1 MITFVIAL
9 SREVLSRK
17 KNNLAPNLSYTLC
30 VMYKT
35 QVVPYK
41 LLLYLHRPKPI
52 TIMTDKQRLDQIE
65 EVTADMIIQ
74 LGRIEGN
81 QVELKKD
88 IIELKKNQVE
98 LKKNQVELKTDVL
111 QIKEDL
117 QRVANDS
124 YHNFV
129 YLRDTT
135 VTNATFD
142 KFFNIVLDKF
152 EEIKTEMKAMQTEM
166 KEMKAELKTDI
177 QHINTRMTNNS

>member
-1 MITFVIAL
+1 
-9 SREVLSRK
+9 
-17 KNNLAPNLSYTLC
+17 
-30 VMYKT
+30 
-35 QVVPYK
+35 
-41 LLLYLHRPKPI
+41 
-52 TIMTDKQRLDQIE
+52 MTDKQRLDQIE
-65 EVTADMIIQ
+65 DVTADMIIQ

-98 LKKNQVELKTDVL
+98 LKADVL

-152 EEIKTEMKAMQTEM
+152 EEIKTEMKAMRT
-166 KEMKAELKTDI
+166 ELKTE
-177 QHINTRMTNNS
+177 INKNK